1 MSIGLQDDIGEA
13 ERLFGEP
20 GEIILNLQLTTA
32 CGFACRHCMYACHPI
47 QKEKQ
52 PWMDEADIDQVLN
65 LAAEFLQA
73 NHSVRIN
80 MIGGEPSLDL
90 DRLDRLLGYL
100 RGHPKSQG
108 ISCEMTTNG
117 WWLRSWETLCR
128 FAEAVGPMLRESDL
142 TIRISNSIYHD
153 PFRTRTEKLIISEDA
168 KQRRFGYGERM
179 ASRLETAL
187 ECPFDYYEFI
197 ALCPECNAALGDQ
210 TCSQCGL
217 EISEDDYAAAQ
228 DKAYAAPG
236 HEWVGE
242 FLRAC
247 REDRLYVD
255 ARVSDDSKVSP
266 VGRAA
271 KNGIGHQATACWDGT
286 SIFTVAP
293 EGVSRESAARGA
305 MCPSA
310 MLGTEPGELYALAFR
325 YIRSIEREF
334 PGRTP
339 ARCRHCSAF
348 ASKWVSRQ
356 KPVLARL
363 LRQADQGSLWRG
375 NPFLAKDCC
384 FLFGQLFPRR
394 AQAQKKGGKKR
405 TM

>member
-32 CGFACRHCMYACHPI
+32 CGFDCRHCMYACHPI

-242 FLRAC
+242 LLRAC

-293 EGVSRESAARGA
+293 GGRLQGVCCTGGHVPIGHARDGA
-305 MCPSA
+305 RQ
-310 MLGTEPGELYALAFR
+310 LYALAFR

-334 PGRTP
+334 PGPTP

-356 KPVLARL
+356 KPVLAR
-363 LRQADQGSLWRG
+363 APSPG
-375 NPFLAKDCC
+375 
-384 FLFGQLFPRR
+384 
-394 AQAQKKGGKKR
+394 
-405 TM
+405 